1 MNGMSA
7 LFDQRLRSLLGD
19 DAYRVAAPALA
30 RTHAQACAR
39 IDAAAV
45 VSFDFFDTLVS
56 RLASDPEAVQRYVG
70 RLLQDKHGRGDDFL
84 AIRKHAEAM
93 ARARYASAGD
103 IGLDAIY
110 AQMGGDRC
118 WTPDLVN
125 EARRL
130 ELQVEHDMLVGRPDV
145 VALMRYAKEAGKR
158 VIVVSDSY
166 FGRDFFQRVMTT
178 LGMAQWVDA
187 LYISCE
193 RAARKDSGTLW
204 DCVLEGEPVEPAR
217 ILHFGDNLHS
227 DIGMAGTRGICAA
240 WLLPSRLSYAMQGGH
255 LPIESDWRDHLLLG
269 PAIACLG
276 ASPWREQH
284 GVAGIRFD
292 DAHDLGYALF
302 GPILFGFVAWLFA
315 NPALKS
321 ASTLYFFA
329 REGYFLSRLYSRVRE
344 VTGADTLPK
353 ADYLQVS
360 RRLALMAAQACEFDP
375 SQVIG
380 KGGFHGTIAEFLS
393 VRLGIE
399 AQAAALEPEVAEAL
413 TREIELPD
421 DSASLAKVLTLLEPQ
436 IRAQASAELDGLRAY
451 ARQVGFA
458 QDGATTFVD
467 IGYSG
472 TIQHA
477 LQRVFEQ
484 PLIGLYMV
492 TAPNVAQ
499 VREEGGLAFGCFQ
512 DALYHDMRP
521 ERFMHYTVLLEALLT
536 APHGQVVRFRL
547 QSDGEAVPEFAPE
560 GVAQQRF
567 ARLEAIYD
575 GAQRYVDDLLKL
587 GGTSM
592 LGVAAEA
599 HAPLMMLAAKAFD
612 GGVTISDTLLAGL
625 SMEDRYSGNGEVA
638 LADRLHGA

>member
-1 MNGMSA
+1 MNGMSG
-7 LFDQRLRSLLGD
+7 LFDQQLRALLGD
-19 DAYRVAAPALA
+19 DAYRVAAPALVHS
-30 RTHAQACAR
+30 HAQACAL
-39 IDAAAV
+39 IDAATV

-93 ARARYASAGD
+93 ARARNANAGD
-103 IGLDAIY
+103 VGIDTIY

-118 WTPDLVN
+118 WTPDLVSD
-125 EARRL
+125 ARSL
-130 ELQVEHDMLVGRPDV
+130 ELQVEHDMLVARADV
-145 VALMRYAKEAGKR
+145 VALMRYAKQAGKR

-193 RAARKDSGTLW
+193 RAARKDSGILW
-204 DCVLEGEPVEPAR
+204 DCVLEGERVEPAQ
-217 ILHFGDNLHS
+217 LQHFGDNLHS
-227 DIGMAGTRGICAA
+227 DIGMAGTRGIRAA
-240 WLLPSRLSYAMQGGH
+240 WLLPSRLSYALQGGH

-269 PAIACLG
+269 PVIARLG
-276 ASPWREQH
+276 ASPWRVQH
-284 GVAGIRFD
+284 GVTGIQFD
-292 DAHDLGYALF
+292 DANDLGYALY
-302 GPILFGFVAWLFA
+302 GPILFGFIAWLLA
-315 NPALKS
+315 NPALKA

-329 REGYFLSRLYSRVRE
+329 REGYFLSRLYDHVRD
-344 VTGADTLPK
+344 VAGLDALPK
-353 ADYLQVS
+353 SEYLQVS
-360 RRLALMAAQACEFDP
+360 RRLALMAAQAQEFDP

-380 KGGFHGTIAEFLS
+380 KGGFRGTIAEFIS

-436 IRAQASAELDGLRAY
+436 IRGQARAELDAFRTY

-458 QDGATTFVD
+458 QDKATTFVD

-477 LQRVFEQ
+477 LQRVFER

-492 TAPNVAQ
+492 TAPNAAQ
-499 VREEGGLAFGCFQ
+499 VRDEGGLAFGCFQ

-536 APHGQVVRFRL
+536 APHGQVVRFRV
-547 QSDGEAVPEFAPE
+547 QPDGEAVPEFAPE
-560 GVAQQRF
+560 GVAQRRF
-567 ARLEAIYD
+567 GQLEAIYA
-575 GAQRYVDDLLKL
+575 GAQRYVDDLLAL
-587 GGTSM
+587 GGASM
-592 LGVAAEA
+592 LAVGAEA

-612 GGVTISDTLLAGL
+612 GGVTIGDALLAGL